1 MVYRSF
7 LKLLLVVIPASIVLQ
22 AAGNTIKG
30 YVFDI
35 ETGFGIP
42 EVQIFTSD
50 SSQGVVSDP
59 KGYFTLTGIQ
69 TSKARLIFKHVKYH
83 TIKREINF
91 HDSHEIFNTFYLSA
105 NTMEMDS
112 VVVVGRPFFPG
123 RNTVSFSPIRSLFY
137 SKRYMQYKQMLKK
150 GDWSWLELKTYGF
163 WSIAAPKVFEE
174 FWALKSRRDRETFLQ
189 LFWQNND
196 PTPGTAKNELKE
208 EFERRIR
215 YNWTHFSKVDS
226 FGISQKD
233 DALDKSLKF
242 LFGKNAFK
250 SQSENRLRPW
260 TKRAPWDARGEIY
273 LKYGEP
279 KQKTFN
285 DLDHVNWYY
294 PELGIDFSI
303 EKFATNIQGNEIM
316 PGERTMQQI
325 NNQTGVSIQSNERNI
340 LTGERMGG
348 QSNRSRGDL
357 MNVQNELNILLD
369 EFREQYVDN
378 NTFYYNHE
386 HKRRIPD
393 FKYYIRKSFS
403 NLDENFLRIQF
414 QPEYFQSIKNDSYYA
429 FVTAQMVL
437 KTMDG
442 EIVMTESL
450 PGYRTIEES
459 SGNKFSLD
467 FPLEIEPGDYK
478 LELYVEDHNA
488 KASVTIEDTIT
499 LKENG

>member
-1 MVYRSF
+1 MLHRSF
-7 LKLLLVVIPASIVLQ
+7 LKLSLVILIASVILPATEKTL
-22 AAGNTIKG
+22 KG

-50 SSQGVVSDP
+50 SAQGVVSDR
-59 KGYFTLTGIQ
+59 KGYFTLTEIR
-69 TSKARLIFKHVKYH
+69 KDKIRLVFKHVKYH
-83 TIKREINF
+83 TIEREINF
-91 HDSHEIFNTFYLSA
+91 QDNREIFNTFYLSA

-112 VVVVGRPFFPG
+112 VIVVGNPFFPG
-123 RNTVSFSPIRSLFY
+123 RNEVEFSPIRSLFY
-137 SKRYMQYKQMLKK
+137 SDRYMQYKQMLKK
-150 GDWSWLELKTYGF
+150 GNWSWLELKTYGF

-196 PTPGTAKNELKE
+196 PTPGSPKNELKE

-226 FGISQKD
+226 FGVSQKN
-233 DALDKSLKF
+233 DAVDKSLKF

-260 TKRAPWDARGEIY
+260 TKRAPWDARGEVY

-279 KQKTFN
+279 KQKTLN

-303 EKFATNIQGNEIM
+303 EKFATNIRGDEIM
-316 PGERTMQQI
+316 PGERSMQQI
-325 NNQTGVSIQSNERNI
+325 NNQTGVSTQSNERNV
-340 LTGERMGG
+340 LSGGRMGG
-348 QSNRSRGDL
+348 QAGRTRDDL
-357 MNVQNELNILLD
+357 MNVDNELNILLD
-369 EFREQYVDN
+369 EFRDQYVNN

-386 HKRRIPD
+386 EKRPIPD
-393 FKYYIRKSFS
+393 FQYHIRKSFS
-403 NLDENFLRIQF
+403 NLEENFLRIQF

-429 FVTAQMVL
+429 YVTVRFVI
-437 KTMDG
+437 KRMDG
-442 EIVMTESL
+442 KVVLEESF
-450 PGYRTIEES
+450 PGHRTIPASTE
-459 SGNKFSLD
+459 NKFRLD
-467 FPLEIEPGDYK
+467 FPLELEPDDYI

-488 KASVTIEDTIT
+488 NASVTIEDTIT
-499 LKENG
+499 LK